1 MKLLTLFV
9 ALCVCLIAT
18 SSANAALVA
27 SGDGQTVYDTD
38 LNITWLAN
46 ARVSATNTFGLAT
59 GVNLGTDSYGNQSI
73 ISSDGSMTWGGA
85 IKWIAAMNA
94 ANFRGYNDWRLPTTL
109 QPDPSCSFFGL
120 GCTGS
125 EMGHLYYT
133 ELNGPAGI
141 PIMSTVGGGCHGNCA
156 LFQGLAST
164 LWSGTEFA
172 LSPADAWVFS
182 GSGEQYHV
190 SKNLNSNYYA
200 FAVRSGQVA
209 IPVPAAAWLLGSGL
223 LGLIGVARRRSARQ

>member
-1 MKLLTLFV
+1 MKLMKLLTLFV
-9 ALCVCLIAT
+9 ALCVALIAT

-46 ARVSATNTFGLAT
+46 SLLSATNTFGLTT

-94 ANFRGYNDWRLPTTL
+94 ANFRGYSDWRLPTTL
-109 QPDPSCSFFGL
+109 QPDPSCSYFNL
-120 GCTGS
+120 GCIGS

-133 ELNGPAGI
+133 EMNGPAGI
-141 PIMSTVGGGCHGNCA
+141 PIMSGVGNCARGNCA
-156 LFQGLAST
+156 LFQGMAFT
-164 LWSGTEFA
+164 PWSGTEFA
-172 LSPADAWVFS
+172 LNPADAWLFT
-182 GSGEQYHV
+182 GYGEQYH
-190 SKNLNSNYYA
+190 
-200 FAVRSGQVA
+200 A
-209 IPVPAAAWLLGSGL
+209 IRT
-223 LGLIGVARRRSARQ
+223 LI